1 MGSPESSRG
10 AGPARPPEA
19 LSPGPSVQAR
29 GTSGGGEE
37 KALRY
42 TLASVR
48 PASPPDL
55 VESWPGDSMSE
66 ILTESFCERCGTR
79 YTFETEAP
87 RAKRF
92 GKFKVL
98 SKGLKNYVLSDE
110 TSLDEALADAR
121 NDEDRQASGQQLDAF
136 HKTFNFCMSCRQY
149 TCSNC
154 WNEVESRCLSCA
166 PHLGHDVLEAP
177 FQTPD
182 PFARVASLTAG
193 MAGNGHGQ
201 DLDATSIEAA
211 WPTADLG
218 MTAAADA
225 TPADGD
231 ADADAEAEMDAETD
245 AVSRLESLFAIASQ
259 PDEPNRAPAPQ
270 APPAPRV
277 DAPPP
282 VAAAGDAAKRPAAET
297 VAASALD
304 ATADATSPAPKVTS
318 APAKAVGPVRDIAL
332 EVSLFEEE
340 TAQEKAEAQAAAET
354 RAVAEAPAEAASPAE
369 AAPPRPSAPAPAPR
383 SAAART
389 PAEASDAPHETLPS
403 DLDALDERAAA
414 ALSHTADF
422 LTRFRSTSGL
432 PADAAPEP
440 AVDVA
445 PVEAA
450 TAPEP
455 EPVVP
460 PAAPAQLPAAADP
473 VRPQVDRIEFPTW
486 HIDTPAAPLGQPS
499 GPSSEPTIAPT
510 TPGPAMQPS
519 VQARWPEPEAPTTPS
534 FPVPS
539 PEPASAVVQAM
550 SQPAA
555 VTPPAAMPTAAM
567 PTAAMPTAAQPEWP
581 AAAQPEWP
589 ATPPQWPVAPA
600 WPTNRAKTAQISGVD
615 AMWAASSRDVLSRA
629 ETGVQSCVNCGLPL
643 SATARFCRRCGANQI
658 QA

>member
-1 MGSPESSRG
+1 MP
-10 AGPARPPEA
+10 
-19 LSPGPSVQAR
+19 
-29 GTSGGGEE
+29 
-37 KALRY
+37 
-42 TLASVR
+42 
-48 PASPPDL
+48 
-55 VESWPGDSMSE
+55 E

-79 YTFETEAP
+79 YTFEAEAP

-149 TCSNC
+149 TCANC

-166 PHLGHDVLEAP
+166 PHLGHEILEAP

-182 PFARVASLTAG
+182 PFARIASLTAG
-193 MAGNGHGQ
+193 MASNGNGQ
-201 DLDATSIEAA
+201 DLDAPTIEAA

-218 MTAAADA
+218 LAAAA
-225 TPADGD
+225 SAAPAHGD
-231 ADADAEAEMDAETD
+231 ADTDAEAETDAETD
-245 AVSRLESLFAIASQ
+245 AVSRLESLFAIASR

-270 APPAPRV
+270 APPAPRA
-277 DAPPP
+277 DAPPA
-282 VAAAGDAAKRPAAET
+282 VAPTAA
-297 VAASALD
+297 D
-304 ATADATSPAPKVTS
+304 ATADSTAPAPKATP
-318 APAKAVGPVRDIAL
+318 APAKAVKPVRDIAL
-332 EVSLFEEE
+332 EVSLFEED
-340 TAQEKAEAQAAAET
+340 TAHEKAEAQAAAET
-354 RAVAEAPAEAASPAE
+354 RA
-369 AAPPRPSAPAPAPR
+369 APPATAAAPAPAPR
-383 SAAART
+383 SAAATT
-389 PAEASDAPHETLPS
+389 PAAASDAPHEALPS
-403 DLDALDERAAA
+403 ELDTLDERAAA

-432 PADAAPEP
+432 PADASPES
-440 AVDVA
+440 VIDGT
-445 PVEAA
+445 AA
-450 TAPEP
+450 SEP

-460 PAAPAQLPAAADP
+460 PAAPAQLPAAADAA
-473 VRPQVDRIEFPTW
+473 RPQVDRIEFPTW
-486 HIDTPAAPLGQPS
+486 HIETPAAPLGQPS
-499 GPSSEPTIAPT
+499 GLSSAPTIVPT

-534 FPVPS
+534 FPVSS
-539 PEPASAVVQAM
+539 PEPAPTVLQAM

-555 VTPPAAMPTAAM
+555 ATPPAAMPPAAM
-567 PTAAMPTAAQPEWP
+567 PT
-581 AAAQPEWP
+581 AAQPEWP
-589 ATPPQWPVAPA
+589 ATPPQWPVAPS
-600 WPTNRAKTAQISGVD
+600 WPANRAHTTQISGVD

>member
-1 MGSPESSRG
+1 MP
-10 AGPARPPEA
+10 
-19 LSPGPSVQAR
+19 
-29 GTSGGGEE
+29 
-37 KALRY
+37 
-42 TLASVR
+42 
-48 PASPPDL
+48 
-55 VESWPGDSMSE
+55 E

-79 YTFETEAP
+79 YTFEAEAP

-149 TCSNC
+149 TCANC

-166 PHLGHDVLEAP
+166 PHLGHEILEAP

-182 PFARVASLTAG
+182 PFARIASLTAG

-201 DLDATSIEAA
+201 DLEAPSIDAA

-218 MTAAADA
+218 LAAAA
-225 TPADGD
+225 ETQADGD
-231 ADADAEAEMDAETD
+231 TDAEAATDAETD
-245 AVSRLESLFAIASQ
+245 AVSRLESLFAIASR

-270 APPAPRV
+270 APPAPRA
-277 DAPPP
+277 DAPPS
-282 VAAAGDAAKRPAAET
+282 VGAAGDAAKRPAADA
-297 VAASALD
+297 VAATAPD
-304 ATADATSPAPKVTS
+304 ATADATSPAPKVTP
-318 APAKAVGPVRDIAL
+318 APAKAAKPVRDIAL

-340 TAQEKAEAQAAAET
+340 TAQEKAEAEAAAET
-354 RAVAEAPAEAASPAE
+354 RAAPPAAPA
-369 AAPPRPSAPAPAPR
+369 APAPAPR
-383 SAAART
+383 SAAATT
-389 PAEASDAPHETLPS
+389 PAAASDAPREAPPS
-403 DLDALDERAAA
+403 ELDTLDERAAA

-432 PADAAPEP
+432 PADASPES
-440 AVDVA
+440 VID
-445 PVEAA
+445 AA
-450 TAPEP
+450 TASEP

-473 VRPQVDRIEFPTW
+473 IRPQVDRIEFPTW
-486 HIDTPAAPLGQPS
+486 HIETPSAPLGQPS
-499 GPSSEPTIAPT
+499 GPSPEPTIVPT
-510 TPGPAMQPS
+510 APGPAMQPS
-519 VQARWPEPEAPTTPS
+519 VQARWPEPEAPPTPS

-539 PEPASAVVQAM
+539 PEPAPTVLQA

-555 VTPPAAMPTAAM
+555 VTPPAAMPPAAM
-567 PTAAMPTAAQPEWP
+567 PT
-581 AAAQPEWP
+581 AAQPEWP
-589 ATPPQWPVAPA
+589 ATPPQWPVAPS
-600 WPTNRAKTAQISGVD
+600 WPANRAHTTQVSGVD